1 MVTFF
6 GACWI
11 LAIHFVNDEYY
22 KTILTAVSRKYY
34 LQNGL
39 TVDDDAT
46 RSFINRELQ
55 QGTVSEV
62 LQLLHL
68 LELQSEN
75 IIRQDVAE
83 QLMRES
89 SDPVKEALL
98 KLLLAGK
105 VSIGAEYVVN
115 ISGDANSNITLRL
128 QALSWLAESA
138 QHEPELARY
147 IEDDND
153 DINILCN
160 AALLRNKQSPYY
172 FKSSNLL
179 DNLLN
184 SDKRSFRVKAAH
196 IIGKA
201 GNLDW
206 SYELARL
213 INDGASEV
221 KSAAILAVGELKD
234 ENLIPEILKHI
245 KTNRTEVAES
255 IYRAGNIAVPFV
267 VAFVLGA
274 TTSYDEKIN

>member
-1 MVTFF
+1 MDPFAYLFAVFYYSCWWGWRWRLTCWCFLIGYFF

-46 RSFINRELQ
+46 RSF
-55 QGTVSEV
+55 
-62 LQLLHL
+62 LLI
-68 LELQSEN
+68 EN
-75 IIRQDVAE
+75 CSRNGKRSIAITAPAWAAIRKHHQAGCCRTADAGK
-83 QLMRES
+83 S

-147 IEDDND
+147 IGDDND

-206 SYELARL
+206 SYELSQADKRWSKR
-213 INDGASEV
+213 SEIC
-221 KSAAILAVGELKD
+221 SHTCGRW
-234 ENLIPEILKHI
+234 
-245 KTNRTEVAES
+245 T
-255 IYRAGNIAVPFV
+255 
-267 VAFVLGA
+267 
-274 TTSYDEKIN
+274 